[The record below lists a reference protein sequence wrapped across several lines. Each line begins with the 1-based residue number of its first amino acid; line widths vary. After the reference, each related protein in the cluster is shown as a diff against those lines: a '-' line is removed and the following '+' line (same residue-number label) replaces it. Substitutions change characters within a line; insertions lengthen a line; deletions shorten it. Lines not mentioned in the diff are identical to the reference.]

1 MWLLKFEQCA
11 KGARL
16 KRMLLNFIF
25 PFTFQN
31 SLSLL
36 YIHEVKIPF
45 EESEDGEIL
54 HFGKWLFSERSFTKG
69 KEISMLTLDN
79 TWKILISHSEK
90 NEQNLQCLFWLPLQ
104 ELAKCLNTYL
114 LWSKNIIFEKFL
126 WHSKH
131 WKLTSDTK
139 PQFLGFLSSNS
150 KS

>member
-1 MWLLKFEQCA
+1 MWLLKFEQW
-11 KGARL
+11 ARL

-114 LWSKNIIFEKFL
+114 LWSKNIILKTCC
-126 WHSKH
+126 KIQNRY
-131 WKLTSDTK
+131 WKLTSNTK
-139 PQFLGFLSSNS
+139 PQFLGGSFF
-150 KS
+150 K